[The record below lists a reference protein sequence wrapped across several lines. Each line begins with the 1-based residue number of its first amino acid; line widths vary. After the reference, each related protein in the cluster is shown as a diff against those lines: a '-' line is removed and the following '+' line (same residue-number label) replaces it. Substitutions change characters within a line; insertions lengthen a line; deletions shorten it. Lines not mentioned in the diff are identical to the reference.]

1 MPTTTQL
8 VVTVYS
14 PEIDTTKIS
23 AGSWYYG
30 TTKSVLLE
38 TQAAVVTVAENKA
51 EGTITG
57 LTNGKRY
64 FMQFKATAEPD
75 WVGNV
80 SGIYSGVPAA

>member
-8 VVTVYS
+8 VVTVYC

-23 AGSWYYG
+23 AGKWNYG
-30 TTKSVLLE
+30 TNKSVLL
-38 TQAAVVTVAENKA
+38 QAVDAVVTVAENKA

-64 FMQFKATAEPD
+64 FMQFKATAETD
-75 WVGNV
+75 WIGNV
-80 SGIYSGVPAA
+80 SGIYSGIPAA